1 MRFVVLLLVI
11 CSFFGCKGGDSA
23 TPENSLFRVWT
34 SDHGN
39 ATRILTGKFIGFV
52 STFTVGICVY
62 EIRYEGTISEFTKK
76 TVDITNP
83 ADPTCPD
90 YSSGDETYYYSGT
103 SLRVCYTNGNQWTP
117 FETDGCGRLH

>member
-1 MRFVVLLLVI
+1 MRLLLLGLFVTI
-11 CSFFGCKGGDSA
+11 GACKPVDSA
-23 TPENSLFRVWT
+23 KSENSLFRLWT

-39 ATRILTGKFIGFV
+39 ATRDLTGKSIGYV
-52 STFTVGICVY
+52 STFVNNGCTY
-62 EIRYEGTISEFTKK
+62 EIRYQGTTAEFTYK

-83 ADPTCPD
+83 ADPSCFD
-90 YSSGDETYYYSGT
+90 YSSSDETYYYSGT